1 MQETL
6 KFCRKNGFVETMFGR
21 KCHFP
26 NINDKNHTL
35 KSFQERAAINA
46 PIQGAAA
53 DIIRFAMINIDKK
66 IIKKEIKSML
76 LVQIHDEL
84 LFETKDADLKREILL
99 IKNEMEN
106 ALDHDYNFSVPLIV
120 DANYA
125 KNWNDAH

>member
-1 MQETL
+1 
-6 KFCRKNGFVETMFGR
+6 
-21 KCHFP
+21 
-26 NINDKNHTL
+26 
-35 KSFQERAAINA
+35 
-46 PIQGAAA
+46 
-53 DIIRFAMINIDKK
+53 
-66 IIKKEIKSML
+66 ML

-84 LFETKDADLKREILL
+84 LFETKDADLKKEILL